1 MSNSN
6 LRSPKGDGSA
16 RRTAPAGKPVKK
28 RLKKKKR
35 TEALIALG
43 ITALLIVGIVLG
55 GIHFINSFLEDKL
68 GLLNIQT
75 DTRET
80 EEVFATAP
88 LTEIEVPETVEEDLH
103 GQLNEAN
110 LPLIC
115 DTKDVKNILLL
126 ATDARGNEAGL
137 SDSMILMSINQKTKK
152 IVLCSFM
159 RDLLVKIP
167 MDPPSS
173 VAGNWD
179 KLTHAHAYGGPQLTM
194 ATLKENY
201 NIQVDYYAKINFYS
215 FVELVDA
222 MGGLDMELTTDEIWF
237 INSFMYDEEMVKIF
251 SYYPKKQVENRA
263 GVHRLNGLQALC
275 HARNRQIGSDFART
289 QRQRLILAQMAKQ
302 AKNLPLAQLNNLLD
316 TALPMI
322 TTNMPAEM
330 LKGMAWDGIGYLQ
343 YEFVSTR
350 LPLDGTFTEV
360 RYNIVP
366 DLEKNCTDLYEKIYG
381 EPALKAQ

>member
-1 MSNSN
+1 MPNPNMS
-6 LRSPKGDGSA
+6 PQKGAGSA
-16 RRTAPAGKPVKK
+16 HRTASAGKPVKK
-28 RLKKKKR
+28 NLRKKKR
-35 TEALIALG
+35 IGALVALG
-43 ITALLIVGIVLG
+43 ITAFLIIAVVLVGIHLV
-55 GIHFINSFLEDKL
+55 NSFVDEKL

-75 DTRET
+75 DTHET

-88 LTEIEVPETVEEDLH
+88 LTEIEVPETVEEDIH

-126 ATDARGNEAGL
+126 ATDARWNEAGL
-137 SDSMILMSINQKTKK
+137 SDSMILVSINQKTKK

-167 MDPPSS
+167 QEPHSS
-173 VAGNWD
+173 AAGNWE
-179 KLTHAHAYGGPQLTM
+179 KLTHAHAYGGPHLTM

-222 MGGLDMELTTDEIWF
+222 MGGLDMELTADEIWF
-237 INSFMYDEEMVKIF
+237 INDFMYDEEMVQIF

-263 GVHRLNGLQALC
+263 GLHKLDGLQALC
-275 HARNRQIGSDFART
+275 HARNRRIGSDWART
-289 QRQRLILAQMAKQ
+289 QRQRLIIAQMAKQ
-302 AKNLPLAQLNNLLD
+302 AKELPLAQLNNLLD

-322 TTNMPAEM
+322 TTNMPAEL
-330 LKGMAWDGIGYLQ
+330 LKGMVWDSIGYFQ
-343 YEFVSTR
+343 YEFVNTR
-350 LPLDGTFTEV
+350 MPLDGTFTEV

-381 EPALKAQ
+381 EPAPKAQ